1 MIKFVTVII
10 FNNDYNNNCKQ
21 QITVLKAQ
29 THTKKVRLKL

>member
-21 QITVLKAQ
+21 QVHKAQ
-29 THTKKVRLKL
+29 HTKKRRKTL